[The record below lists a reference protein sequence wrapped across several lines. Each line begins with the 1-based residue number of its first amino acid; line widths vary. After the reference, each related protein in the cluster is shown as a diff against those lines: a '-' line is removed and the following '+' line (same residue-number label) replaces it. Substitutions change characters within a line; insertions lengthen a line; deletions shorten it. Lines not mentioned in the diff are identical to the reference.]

1 MVAAPVRASEPERLT
16 ALRRYCVL
24 DTAPEPAFDR
34 LTRVVRHIFDVPT
47 VLVSLVDSDRQW
59 FKSRIGLDATETSRD
74 VSFCSYAVFHRDVL
88 IVPDAMQDKRFAD
101 NPLVT
106 EAPHLRFYLGAPLMT
121 SDGFALGTLCAIDY
135 QPRPCPTPAQIEV
148 LRDLADTV
156 VDALEL
162 RASVRAIAQRERDL
176 LEKTQLLQTTM
187 DSISQGIS
195 AFDADLKLT
204 AWNRKFLELLE
215 FPPEL
220 GRFKEDFASFIA
232 HNAKRGEYG
241 SSNPDEQIE
250 ARVATARKFQP
261 HSFERIR
268 PDGVTIEIKG
278 VPMPGGGFVS
288 TYTDV
293 TDKRRASEELQRRL
307 NEHERMSN
315 ALAQKRQ
322 LLQTT
327 LDSISQGISAFDKD
341 LKLVASNAKFLDLLA
356 LPLEFGRIGSKFSD
370 FVTHLMQRGDYG
382 EGNVEEQVAA
392 RVAAVR
398 ESEAH
403 YLELNRPDGRV
414 IAVNGVPVPG
424 GGRVTTYTD
433 ITDIRRNA
441 EELQRRLDERERIA
455 HLKNEFVSTVSHEL
469 RTPLT
474 SIAGMLELL
483 DAEVVGA
490 LPAEVKEMVNVAYN
504 NSQRLIRLINDIL
517 DIEKIESG
525 RMPFDLAPLP
535 LAPLIEKAVAET
547 QSFAQG
553 FGVRVATQF
562 RIEDAIAL
570 VDPDRFIQ
578 VLTNL
583 ISNATKFSPRAE
595 TVLVTLNRSCDRLR
609 ISVTDRGPGIPEV
622 FRSRMFEK
630 FAQADGSDSR
640 RLAGTGLGLAIVKEI
655 VEHLDGTVDFDT
667 ELGRGTTFHINL
679 PEWKAIEARSEA
691 ASTSFQAA

>member
-1 MVAAPVRASEPERLT
+1 MISPPIPQDDAERIA

-24 DTAPEPAFDR
+24 DTLAEPAFDR
-34 LTRVVRHIFDVPT
+34 LTKIAQHLLDTPT
-47 VLVSLVDSDRQW
+47 VLVSLIDSDRQW
-59 FKSRIGLDATETSRD
+59 FKSRIGLDATETPRNI
-74 VSFCSYAVFHRDVL
+74 SFCGHAIFHRQLLV
-88 IVPDAMQDKRFAD
+88 VPNALHDPRFAD
-101 NPLVT
+101 NPLVVG
-106 EAPHLRFYLGAPLMT
+106 PPGIRFYIGAPLIT
-121 SDGFALGTLCAIDY
+121 ADGFALGTLCAIAY
-135 QPRPCPTPAQIEV
+135 SPRPIPTEKQIGL
-148 LRDLADTV
+148 LRSLADAV

-162 RASVRAIAQRERDL
+162 RA
-176 LEKTQLLQTTM
+176 QL
-187 DSISQGIS
+187 
-195 AFDADLKLT
+195 A
-204 AWNRKFLELLE
+204 
-215 FPPEL
+215 
-220 GRFKEDFASFIA
+220 
-232 HNAKRGEYG
+232 
-241 SSNPDEQIE
+241 
-250 ARVATARKFQP
+250 
-261 HSFERIR
+261 
-268 PDGVTIEIKG
+268 
-278 VPMPGGGFVS
+278 
-288 TYTDV
+288 
-293 TDKRRASEELQRRL
+293 
-307 NEHERMSN
+307 
-315 ALAQKRQ
+315 
-322 LLQTT
+322 
-327 LDSISQGISAFDKD
+327 
-341 LKLVASNAKFLDLLA
+341 
-356 LPLEFGRIGSKFSD
+356 
-370 FVTHLMQRGDYG
+370 
-382 EGNVEEQVAA
+382 
-392 RVAAVR
+392 
-398 ESEAH
+398 
-403 YLELNRPDGRV
+403 
-414 IAVNGVPVPG
+414 
-424 GGRVTTYTD
+424 
-433 ITDIRRNA
+433 
-441 EELQRRLDERERIA
+441 ERERLER
-455 HLKNEFVSTVSHEL
+455 LKNEFVSTVSHEL

-490 LPAEVKEMVNVAYN
+490 LPTDAKEMVNVAYN

-595 TVLVTLNRSCDRLR
+595 TVLVTLNRSGDRLR
-609 ISVTDRGPGIPEV
+609 ISVADRGPGIPEV

-667 ELGRGTTFHINL
+667 ELGGGTTFHINL